1 MEQLISLLEENSC
14 LWDVSNKD
22 YYLRKKR
29 ERTYKQIEEKLETER
44 AVIRAKIT
52 ILRQQC
58 WQLLRSFACTTQ
70 QVPIS
75 ANNSQH
81 CWVRLHGPL
90 RNSLFCVDNIRRIH
104 ILINWLGLKG
114 LKVTHNARSVQD
126 NSRYKIRTN
135 NVCAYLT
142 LTVIILF
149 SLPILTFVQ

>member
-1 MEQLISLLEENSC
+1 M
-14 LWDVSNKD
+14 SNKD

-58 WQLLRSFACTTQ
+58 WQFLRSFACTTQ
-70 QVPIS
+70 QVPTS